1 VIYFDYNATTPV
13 LPEVFEAMRP
23 YFCNE
28 WGNPSSAYRFGS
40 KLKTIIGSAR
50 EQVADLVSALPE
62 EILFTS
68 CATESN
74 NAAIQSVL
82 KSNPAKRHII
92 TSAVEHSS
100 VLNHCLALEKEGYR
114 VTYLPVD
121 QDGLLNMNDLENA
134 LNDQTAVVSLMW
146 ANNETGVLFPVEKI
160 AEVCQSK
167 GVLFHCDA
175 AQAVGK
181 VPIDVT
187 RVHVDYLTISAH
199 KIFGPKGVGALFIR
213 RNVLFSPM
221 LLGGHQENERRGGTE
236 NVPLLVGF
244 GRAAD
249 LVRQEFSER
258 VEKCLILQD
267 YLEKTILAHVLNT
280 SINGC
285 RDNRICTTSN
295 IHFTGVD
302 SDALVTFLDARGI
315 CVSSGSACISN
326 AIAPSH
332 VILAMTGSVEKAKQS
347 IRFSIAHTTTHSEI
361 DFVVNE
367 LQHACQ
373 QLK

>member
-1 VIYFDYNATTPV
+1 MIYLDHNATTPV
-13 LPEVFEAMRP
+13 LPDVFEAMRP
-23 YFCNE
+23 YFCDE

-40 KLKTIIGSAR
+40 KLKRIIGAAR
-50 EQVADLVSALPE
+50 EQVADLVGALPE

-100 VLNHCLALEKEGYR
+100 VLNHCQALEKEGYR

-121 QDGLLNMNDLENA
+121 RDGILNMTDLENA

-160 AEVCQSK
+160 AVVCQSK
-167 GVLFHCDA
+167 GVLLHCDA
-175 AQAVGK
+175 VQAVGK

-249 LVRQEFSER
+249 LVRKEFSER
-258 VEKCLILQD
+258 VEKCLISRN
-267 YLEKTILAHVLNT
+267 YLEKTILAHVPKT
-280 SINGC
+280 TINGC
-285 RDNRICTTSN
+285 RDNRISTTSN
-295 IHFTGVD
+295 IHFSGVD

-332 VILAMTGSVEKAKQS
+332 VIFAMTGSIEKAKQS
-347 IRFSIAHTTTHSEI
+347 IRFSISHTTTRSEV
-361 DFVVNE
+361 DSVVNE
-367 LQHACQ
+367 LKLACQ
-373 QLK
+373 HLE